1 MVPETFAVH
10 SGQKGCNYDELDRAV
25 YTCYP
30 RPGQGNLE
38 NPLGPAETEEYLQ
51 VIRHEIGRLN
61 DISQGALNFANPRAS
76 PPRAV
81 SVVDLVQEVLTLAG
95 KQLEYNHIRVSTDFQ
110 PVPDVFAV
118 PDQLSQV
125 FLNLVINAV
134 EAFSGNDGLL
144 RVAVYPEDDYVGIA
158 FFNDGPEIPS
168 EYFTRIFEPF
178 FTTKKEGSGL
188 GLWVSHTLVQQ
199 QGGALTVEN
208 QADDGGVTFT
218 VKLPASG

>member
-1 MVPETFAVH
+1 
-10 SGQKGCNYDELDRAV
+10 
-25 YTCYP
+25 
-30 RPGQGNLE
+30 
-38 NPLGPAETEEYLQ
+38 
-51 VIRHEIGRLN
+51 LN
-61 DISQGALNFANPRAS
+61 DISQGALNFANPKAS
-76 PPRAV
+76 PPQAV

-134 EAFSGNDGLL
+134 EAFAGDDGLL
-144 RVAVYPEDDYVGIA
+144 RVAVYSEGDYVAIA
-158 FFNDGPEIPS
+158 FSNDGPGIPP
-168 EYFTRIFEPF
+168 EYFNRIFEPF

-188 GLWVSHTLVQQ
+188 GLWVSHTLAQQ

-208 QADDGGVTFT
+208 QADDRGVKFIVT
-218 VKLPASG
+218 LPASG